1 MFGLS
6 LTKIIFT
13 IAVVVLVWNAFKYLT
28 RLQDRREQRE
38 RVKQRD
44 QSASQPEHQSKG
56 GKAGIEE
63 MVECQVCGAYV
74 ARGAKSCGR
83 DGCPFVG

>member
-13 IAVVVLVWNAFKYLT
+13 IAVVVLVWNAFKYFT
-28 RLQDRREQRE
+28 RLQDRRAARE
-38 RVKQRD
+38 RVEKQG
-44 QSASQPEHQSKG
+44 QNASQPGSQSKG
-56 GKAGIEE
+56 DKAGIEE
-63 MVECQVCGAYV
+63 MAECQVCGAYV

-83 DGCPFVG
+83 DDCPFVG